1 MKQLSHYFQS
11 SIILGTLSRLIVFL
25 CSLMCGYLVSRVMT
39 SVAAED
45 YGGVLNYSTVA
56 ILLMALSL
64 LPIFLLKRFYGLRA
78 LDEEESFLEHL
89 YTLILNA
96 EIPVET
102 AGGIDVRLNKD
113 AATIT
118 KYYLVSLPKAIGSG
132 AVIVAAGAIMLAID
146 WRIGFIMICL
156 NMLQL
161 LPTFIYEKWF

>member
-1 MKQLSHYFQS
+1 M
-11 SIILGTLSRLIVFL
+11 
-25 CSLMCGYLVSRVMT
+25 
-39 SVAAED
+39 
-45 YGGVLNYSTVA
+45 
-56 ILLMALSL
+56 
-64 LPIFLLKRFYGLRA
+64 
-78 LDEEESFLEHL
+78 EHL

-146 WRIGFIMICL
+146 WRIG
-156 NMLQL
+156 LQDGNCTVIQDATIVL
-161 LPTFIYEKWF
+161 CRYRCHDTRNEIAAHQGTKKDYKPGTWQRSC